1 MNARTK
7 APGLPE
13 TVSVTEVV
21 RRRTTG
27 PRISLSPEDLSAKM
41 NQPGPANAAAGMK
54 PGDDFDGSVMRL
66 RCTDIKPYDHN
77 PRTSTNAKYAEIKAG
92 ILERGGLPT
101 GSLSVTK
108 RPGSSQYMLYMGGNT
123 RLAILKELWEETGD
137 TRFEYVDV
145 SYKAWKSESDTLA
158 AHLIENE
165 ARADTLFWEKAT
177 GIIDLR
183 QQLQEETGKVITSR
197 NLEEHTKSL
206 GLQVRQSLIITY
218 DFAVEYL
225 SPLALWLT
233 HDNVRIIKARY
244 AQLEKLA
251 TALHDLGRFRSE
263 YSNAFTEVQT
273 RTAASLAALQ
283 ADQREED
290 AVQVA
295 LRGEPLD
302 ALLHAMDAAFG
313 KALNLSADARRIS
326 EVAAYVS
333 ANPATD
339 IAVIRQMLDATAPLQ
354 SSAPSASSASSEP
367 QQASKPDAGTR
378 ATPAGSRA
386 RLGAAR
392 PKPVAPAEPAPAP
405 VAAASASATQAG
417 ASESNIGTEEP
428 AGENALMEAFDQ
440 ALFDFAQTTHVA
452 HWIRP
457 AADLPLGFYLE
468 LPATLPIEA
477 AEDPEFA
484 SFDQIPDE
492 IAVLRAAAFRLL
504 ASLSGQ
510 FGSPIA
516 SHPGSPREFAERL
529 PAGSRWR
536 AAVEADSLGPD
547 AFSIT
552 WEHQMLGAME
562 VDGTP
567 TINGKDLHKILQHP
581 NAGGQWCLLQF
592 ALVELLAARGGA

>member
-1 MNARTK
+1 MNGRTK

-27 PRISLSPEDLSAKM
+27 TRISLSPADLSAKM

-101 GSLSVTK
+101 GALSVTK

-123 RLAILKELWEETGD
+123 RLAIIKELWEETGD
-137 TRFEYVDV
+137 SRFEYLDV

-177 GIIDLR
+177 GIIELR
-183 QQLQEETGKVITSR
+183 EQLQAESGEIISSR
-197 NLEEHTKSL
+197 DLEKHTKSL
-206 GLQVRQSLIITY
+206 GLQVRHSLVITY
-218 DFAVEYL
+218 DFAVENL
-225 SPLALWLT
+225 APLALWLT
-233 HDNVRIIKARY
+233 HDNVRVIKARY

-251 TALHDLGRFRSE
+251 VALDDQAHFRNSFGSLFSE
-263 YSNAFTEVQT
+263 AQT
-273 RTAASLAALQ
+273 RIAAALAAQQ
-283 ADQREED
+283 ANRGDDD

-295 LRGEPLD
+295 LRGQSLD

-313 KALNLSADARRIS
+313 KALGLSADARRIS
-326 EVAAYVS
+326 EVAAHVS
-333 ANPATD
+333 ASPATE
-339 IAVIRQMLDATAPLQ
+339 ITMIRRMLDAATAPVL
-354 SSAPSASSASSEP
+354 SPANASSGIQPGNLA
-367 QQASKPDAGTR
+367 DAGAVTPPAAGR
-378 ATPAGSRA
+378 ERLQVTKPKKRPTATVPPTPPAATSA
-386 RLGAAR
+386 
-392 PKPVAPAEPAPAP
+392 V
-405 VAAASASATQAG
+405 AASAVQTSADST
-417 ASESNIGTEEP
+417 SEPGNL
-428 AGENALMEAFDQ
+428 NALMEAFDQ
-440 ALFDFAQTTHVA
+440 ALFEFAQTTHIA

-457 AADLPLGFYLE
+457 AEGLPLGFYLE

-510 FGSPIA
+510 FGSPMLG
-516 SHPGSPREFAERL
+516 HPGTPREFAERL
-529 PAGSRWR
+529 PASARWR
-536 AAVEADSLGPD
+536 AAVEADALGPD

-581 NAGGQWCLLQF
+581 TAGGQWCLLQF
-592 ALVELLAARGGA
+592 ALVEVLAARGGV